1 MRATKKGAKR
11 KTKKFSRRGF
21 LVGGASVAASFIG
34 MILPR
39 HVLGGVGDVPPSEKI
54 NVACIGV
61 GAQGLRVMM
70 NFLQQPDVQITSVCD
85 VNQESNNYSE
95 WGPNELRR
103 KIRRLV
109 GKGYKAPNSDGEQ
122 ATAGRE
128 PARRIVEAFYAKR
141 KRAGNY
147 RGCTAYADF
156 RELLEKEKDLDAVIV
171 GTPDHWHT
179 LISVA
184 AMKKGKHVYCQK
196 PLTHSVYEARRIA
209 QVAGETRVATQV
221 AVGNQASEATR
232 LLTEWIGAGAIGPVR
247 QVFNWS
253 TRPFWP
259 QGMNRPEETEAVP
272 PSLDWDMWLGPAPFR
287 PYHSAY
293 LPFVWR
299 GWYDFG
305 SGALGDMGCY
315 SFDTIFRVLKLGPP
329 AAVESSSTEMFEET
343 YAVASNI
350 HFDFPARGEM
360 PPVRI
365 TWFDGGLRP
374 PRPAEMDEGPE
385 MSAGNEGLMFVGD
398 DGKILCGFNG
408 RNPRLIPKSR
418 MKAYKQPPPKL
429 PRSIGHD
436 REWIEACKG
445 NGRPGANFEFSGPVT
460 EALLL
465 GSVALQAGE
474 RLHWDSEKLAVSS
487 VTSTVTSANRYIRR
501 KYRGE
506 WSL

>member
-1 MRATKKGAKR
+1 MRPTRRGSKR
-11 KTKKFSRRGF
+11 KTEEFSRRGF
-21 LVGGASVAASFIG
+21 IGSGASAIASFLV
-34 MILPR
+34 LPR
-39 HVLGGVGDVPPSEKI
+39 HVLGGAGYVPPSEKI

-61 GAQGLRVMM
+61 GAQGFRVMM
-70 NFLQQPDVQITSVCD
+70 DFLQQPDVQITSVCD
-85 VNQESNNYSE
+85 VNRESNSYSE

-103 KIRRLV
+103 KIRNLV
-109 GKGYKAPNSDGEQ
+109 GSGYKAADSDGEQ

-128 PARRIVEAFYAKR
+128 PARRVVEAYYAKQ
-141 KRAGNY
+141 KRSGKY

-156 RELLEKEKDLDAVIV
+156 RQLLEKEKDLDAVIV

-179 LISVA
+179 LVSVA

-209 QVAGETRVATQV
+209 EVARETGVATQL

-232 LLTEWIGAGAIGPVR
+232 LLTEWIADGAIGPVR

-259 QGMNRPEETEAVP
+259 QGMNRPEEPEAVP
-272 PSLDWDMWLGPAPFR
+272 ASLDWDLWLGPAPFR

-305 SGALGDMGCY
+305 AGALGDMGCY

-343 YAVASNI
+343 FPVASNI
-350 HFDFPARGEM
+350 HFDFLARGEM
-360 PPVRI
+360 PPVRL
-365 TWFDGGLRP
+365 TWYDGGLRP
-374 PRPAEMDEGPE
+374 PGPAEMDEGRE

-418 MKAYKQPPPKL
+418 MTAYKQPSPTP
-429 PRSIGHD
+429 PRSIGHE

-465 GSVALQAGE
+465 GNVALRAGE
-474 RLHWDSEKLAVSS
+474 RVLWDSAKLEVSNQ
-487 VTSTVTSANRYIRR
+487 TSNPTSANRLLRR
-501 KYRGE
+501 KYRGD